1 MDLVVQKRD
10 KFGKATRL
18 LRRHGLIPAEL
29 YGHGLE
35 NRHLNVSLKDFN
47 KAFKVAGE
55 STMIE
60 LRLDNERLPVMIHN
74 ISFHPISDE
83 VLSVD
88 FYQVRLDE
96 LIKVK
101 VPLNFIGDAPAV
113 KEKGGVLV
121 KAIQELEVEALPS
134 NLPHNLQVELSSIV
148 EIGGSIHVQDIKVP
162 QGVKILVN
170 LETVVATVTEKAAE
184 EVVTA
189 VPEVTV
195 ESVKV
200 ETEEKKLERQA
211 KKAVSGEAGSTPLE
225 KDVNQT
231 KSEKAKS

>member
-1 MDLVVQKRD
+1 MELSVQKRD

-18 LRRHGLIPAEL
+18 LRRQGLIPAEL
-29 YGHGLE
+29 YGHDIK
-35 NRHLNVSLKDFN
+35 NRHLNVTLKDFN
-47 KAFKVAGE
+47 KVFKAAGE

-60 LRLDNERLPVMIHN
+60 LCLDSERLPVMIHDIN
-74 ISFHPISDE
+74 FDPISDK

-101 VPLNFIGDAPAV
+101 VPLNFIGEAGAV

-121 KAIQELEVEALPS
+121 KAVQELEVEALPG
-134 NLPHNLQVELSSIV
+134 NLPHALHVELSSIV
-148 EIGGSIHVQDIKVP
+148 EIGGSIHVRDIKVP
-162 QGVKILVN
+162 QGVKILMN
-170 LETVVATVTEKAAE
+170 PEAVVSTVTEKVVE

-189 VPEVTV
+189 APEVAV

-211 KKAVSGEAGSTPLE
+211 KKETVAQAENPSQA
-225 KDVNQT
+225 
-231 KSEKAKS
+231 KSEKPKS